1 MDFTTEITQ
10 IGEMVEEF
18 LTEKLLIVFDENAP
32 PGLAEISILHTI
44 REFNKE
50 VKVGDTVRFGESYYE
65 VTAVGHEANKT
76 LESMG
81 HCSFSFT
88 GEDQV
93 KLPGQIE
100 LKGQGIPIVKIGDP
114 FQIIYKEN

>member
-18 LTEKLLIVFDENAP
+18 LKEKLLIVFDDNAP
-32 PGLAEISILHTI
+32 SGLAEIAVLHTKK
-44 REFNKE
+44 ELDKE
-50 VKVGDTVRFGESYYE
+50 VRTGDSVRFGEVIYE

-100 LKGQGIPIVKIGDP
+100 LKGQGIPVVKIGDV

>member
-18 LTEKLLIVFDENAP
+18 LKEKLLIVFDENAP
-32 PGLAEISILHTI
+32 PELAEIAVLHTKKEFI
-44 REFNKE
+44 REVKE
-50 VKVGDTVRFGESYYE
+50 GDAVRFGDVVYE
-65 VTAVGHEANKT
+65 VTAVGHEANIT

-81 HCSFSFT
+81 HCSFCFT

-100 LKGQGIPIVKIGDP
+100 LKGQGIPAVKIGDP
-114 FQIIYKEN
+114 FQIIYK

>member
-18 LTEKLLIVFDENAP
+18 LKEKLLIVFDDNAP
-32 PGLAEISILHTI
+32 PGLAEIAVLHTKKEFI
-44 REFNKE
+44 RE
-50 VKVGDTVRFGESYYE
+50 VKAGDTVRFGDVFYE

-81 HCSFSFT
+81 HCSFCFT
-88 GEDQV
+88 GEDQA

-100 LKGQGIPIVKIGDP
+100 LKGQGIPAVTIGDP